1 MHWLKQ
7 MFSRRCR
14 YDELSESIREHLDE
28 KIADLMDRGMTRAQ
42 AESTA
47 RRELGNVTLIE
58 QRSREVWQWPRLESV
73 WADIRYTLRGLWK
86 SPGFTTTAVLMLAF
100 GIGATTAIF
109 SVVEGV
115 LLRPLPF
122 PQSDQLV
129 RISDILQGASLA
141 GTGETGV
148 TAPDIRNYMRDT
160 RSFESL
166 GGYQPSVYDL
176 SGTGEPT
183 RIHGTRMSGGV
194 FPALGVQPLL
204 GRFFTQREDDQHQ
217 QVCLISYSLWHERF
231 QGDLSVLDRKIL
243 LDRKPYLIIG
253 VMPRSFEFPLMPG
266 RLNQSQVWVPVSFED
281 QELAGGASNWGFDM
295 VGRLKR
301 GISPEQAQ
309 SDAEHV
315 AQETMRN
322 YPAFMASL
330 RIHAAVHPLH
340 EEVVAATGPLLH
352 MLFLA
357 VSVVLLIACA
367 NLAGLLMVRA
377 IRRRRETS
385 VRVAL
390 GARTGALLWQSLLE
404 SLVLSMSGGLLGLF
418 LAVAALPAA
427 KSFLPESFP
436 RISGIRVDWMVAAFA
451 LSLALFTGTLC
462 GLAPAFAALRTN
474 VNEALKEGGRTGS
487 AGGGH
492 ALLRSSLVVAEIA
505 VALILLTASGLLL
518 RSFEKMRQVDLG
530 FRPEHTLSASYS
542 LPKQYA
548 TQTMVN
554 EFNRELLLR
563 LQQLPGTKA
572 AGFISILPGSGDGG
586 SETFVVD
593 GYTPPNGANM
603 NSATPF
609 HVYGDAFQAL
619 GIPLLGG
626 RFFTPADQADSQLVV
641 IVNDKLAQHYW
652 PGQDPLGK
660 RLRFG
665 TPQMQTPW
673 LTVVGEVAGVKQ
685 GSPDEPTKEQFY
697 TPPEQVR
704 PDWSSLAAASDVFG
718 NYGSIVLRTAMPAEQ
733 MENALRSTVSSIDS
747 QLPLTQVQTMDQT
760 VADIE
765 SPRRFNTAVVSA
777 FAGAALLLAVL
788 GIYSVIAFSV
798 ASRVQEMAIRMALGS
813 QRSGIVRLVL
823 RSGMMMALVGCVLG
837 LGGAAATSG
846 LLRSFL
852 FGVSPFD
859 PLVMV
864 LAGAAVFLLAFAAS
878 VIPARRAASVDPMQA
893 LRSE

>member
-1 MHWLKQ
+1 
-7 MFSRRCR
+7 
-14 YDELSESIREHLDE
+14 
-28 KIADLMDRGMTRAQ
+28 
-42 AESTA
+42 
-47 RRELGNVTLIE
+47 
-58 QRSREVWQWPRLESV
+58 
-73 WADIRYTLRGLWK
+73 
-86 SPGFTTTAVLMLAF
+86 
-100 GIGATTAIF
+100 
-109 SVVEGV
+109 
-115 LLRPLPF
+115 
-122 PQSDQLV
+122 
-129 RISDILQGASLA
+129 
-141 GTGETGV
+141 
-148 TAPDIRNYMRDT
+148 
-160 RSFESL
+160 
-166 GGYQPSVYDL
+166 
-176 SGTGEPT
+176 
-183 RIHGTRMSGGV
+183 MSGGV
-194 FPALGVQPLL
+194 FPALGVQPFL
-204 GRFFTQREDDQHQ
+204 GRFFTQQEDDHHQ

-231 QGDLSVLDRKIL
+231 HGDRSVLGSKIL

-253 VMPRSFEFPLMPG
+253 VMPRNFEFPLMPG
-266 RLNQSQVWVPVSFED
+266 HLNQSQLWVPVSFADE
-281 QELAGGASNWGFDM
+281 ELTTGASNWGFDM

-330 RIHAAVHPLH
+330 RIRAVVHPLH
-340 EEVVAATGPLLH
+340 EEVVAASRPLLH

-385 VRVAL
+385 VRLAL
-390 GARTGALLWQSLLE
+390 GARTGALLRQSLLE
-404 SLVLSMSGGLLGLF
+404 SMVLSTSGGLLGLF
-418 LAVAALPAA
+418 LAAVALPAA
-427 KSFLPESFP
+427 KSFLPETFP
-436 RISGIRVDWMVAAFA
+436 RVSGVGVDWTVAAFA

-462 GLAPAFAALRTN
+462 GLAPAFAAMRTN

-505 VALILLTASGLLL
+505 VALILLAASGLFL

-530 FRPEHTLSASYS
+530 FRPDHTLTASYS

-548 TQTMVN
+548 SQTMVN
-554 EFNRELLLR
+554 EFSRELLLR

-593 GYTPPNGANM
+593 GYTPPKGANM
-603 NSATPF
+603 NLATPF
-609 HVYGDAFQAL
+609 HVYGDSFQAL
-619 GIPLLGG
+619 GIPLLRG
-626 RFFTPADQADSQLVV
+626 RYFTPADQADSQLVV

-652 PGQDPLGK
+652 PEQDPLGK

-665 TPQMQTPW
+665 TPQMHTPW

-685 GSPDEPTKEQFY
+685 GSPDEPTREQFY

-704 PDWSSLAAASDVFG
+704 PDWSSLATASDVFG
-718 NYGSIVLRTAMPAEQ
+718 NYGTIVLRATMPPEQ

-760 VADIE
+760 VADSE
-765 SPRRFNTAVVSA
+765 GPRRFNTAVVGA
-777 FAGAALLLAVL
+777 FAGAALLLAAL

-813 QRSGIVRLVL
+813 QRSGILRLIL
-823 RSGMMMALVGCVLG
+823 TSAAKLGAIGCAIGVLG
-837 LGGAAATSG
+837 ALALSR
-846 LLRSFL
+846 LLSSFL
-852 FGVSPFD
+852 FGVNASD
-859 PLVMV
+859 PAVLSLSVAALLLLV
-864 LAGAAVFLLAFAAS
+864 LAASAIPASRAAAVNP
-878 VIPARRAASVDPMQA
+878 VEA

>member
-1 MHWLKQ
+1 MRTVFQDL
-7 MFSRRCR
+7 RCALR
-14 YDELSESIREHLDE
+14 QLR
-28 KIADLMDRGMTRAQ
+28 
-42 AESTA
+42 
-47 RRELGNVTLIE
+47 
-58 QRSREVWQWPRLESV
+58 RSRAFSATVIS
-73 WADIRYTLRGLWK
+73 
-86 SPGFTTTAVLMLAF
+86 MLAL
-100 GIGATTAIF
+100 GIGATTATF
-109 SVVEGV
+109 SILEGV

-129 RISDILQGASLA
+129 RISDILQGASL
-141 GTGETGV
+141 GGNGEAGV

-166 GGYQPSVYDL
+166 GGYQPSAYAL
-176 SGTGEPT
+176 SGVGEPT

-194 FPALGVQPLL
+194 FPALGVQPFL
-204 GRFFTQREDDQHQ
+204 GRFFTQQEDDHHQ

-231 QGDLSVLDRKIL
+231 HGDRSVLGSKIL

-253 VMPRSFEFPLMPG
+253 VMPRNFEFPLMPG
-266 RLNQSQVWVPVSFED
+266 HLNQSQLWVPVSFADE
-281 QELAGGASNWGFDM
+281 ELTTGASNWGFDM

-330 RIHAAVHPLH
+330 RIRAVVHPLH
-340 EEVVAATGPLLH
+340 EEVVAASRPLLH

-367 NLAGLLMVRA
+367 NFAGLLMVRA

-385 VRVAL
+385 VRLAL
-390 GARTGALLWQSLLE
+390 GARTGALLRQSLLE
-404 SLVLSMSGGLLGLF
+404 SMVLSTSGGLLGLF
-418 LAVAALPAA
+418 LAAVALPAA
-427 KSFLPESFP
+427 KSFLPETFP
-436 RISGIRVDWMVAAFA
+436 RVSGVGVDWTVAAFA

-462 GLAPAFAALRTN
+462 GLAPAFAAMRTN

-505 VALILLTASGLLL
+505 VALILLAASGLFL

-530 FRPEHTLSASYS
+530 FRPDHTLTASYS

-548 TQTMVN
+548 SQTMVN
-554 EFNRELLLR
+554 EFSRELLLR

-593 GYTPPNGANM
+593 GYTPPKGANM
-603 NSATPF
+603 NLATPF
-609 HVYGDAFQAL
+609 HVYGDSFQAL
-619 GIPLLGG
+619 GIPLLRG
-626 RFFTPADQADSQLVV
+626 RYFTPADQADSQLVV

-652 PGQDPLGK
+652 PEQDPLGK

-665 TPQMQTPW
+665 TPQMHTPW

-685 GSPDEPTKEQFY
+685 GSPDEPTREQFY

-704 PDWSSLAAASDVFG
+704 PDWSSLATASDVFG
-718 NYGSIVLRTAMPAEQ
+718 NYGTIVLRATMPPEQ

-760 VADIE
+760 VADSE
-765 SPRRFNTAVVSA
+765 GPRRFNTAVVGA
-777 FAGAALLLAVL
+777 FAGAALLLAAL

-813 QRSGIVRLVL
+813 QRSGILRLIL
-823 RSGMMMALVGCVLG
+823 TSAAKLGAIGCAIGVLG
-837 LGGAAATSG
+837 ALALSR
-846 LLRSFL
+846 LLSSFL
-852 FGVSPFD
+852 FGVNASD
-859 PLVMV
+859 PAV
-864 LAGAAVFLLAFAAS
+864 LSLSVAALLLLALAASAIPASRAAAVNP
-878 VIPARRAASVDPMQA
+878 VEA

>member
-1 MHWLKQ
+1 MRTVFQDL
-7 MFSRRCR
+7 RCALR
-14 YDELSESIREHLDE
+14 QLR
-28 KIADLMDRGMTRAQ
+28 
-42 AESTA
+42 
-47 RRELGNVTLIE
+47 
-58 QRSREVWQWPRLESV
+58 RSRAFSATVIS
-73 WADIRYTLRGLWK
+73 
-86 SPGFTTTAVLMLAF
+86 MLAL
-100 GIGATTAIF
+100 GIGATTATF
-109 SVVEGV
+109 SILEGV

-129 RISDILQGASLA
+129 RISDILQGASL
-141 GTGETGV
+141 GGNGEAGV

-166 GGYQPSVYDL
+166 GGYQPSAYAL
-176 SGTGEPT
+176 SGVGEPT

-194 FPALGVQPLL
+194 FPALGVQPFL
-204 GRFFTQREDDQHQ
+204 GRFFTQQEDDHHQ

-231 QGDLSVLDRKIL
+231 HGDRSVLGSKIL

-253 VMPRSFEFPLMPG
+253 VMPRNFEFPLMPG
-266 RLNQSQVWVPVSFED
+266 HLNQSQLWVPVSFADE
-281 QELAGGASNWGFDM
+281 ELTTGASNWGFDM

-330 RIHAAVHPLH
+330 RIRAVVHPLH
-340 EEVVAATGPLLH
+340 EEVVAASRPLLH

-385 VRVAL
+385 VRLAL
-390 GARTGALLWQSLLE
+390 GARTGALLRQSLLE
-404 SLVLSMSGGLLGLF
+404 SMVLSTSGGLLGLF
-418 LAVAALPAA
+418 LAAVALPAA
-427 KSFLPESFP
+427 KSFLPETFP
-436 RISGIRVDWMVAAFA
+436 RVSGVGVDWTVAAFA

-462 GLAPAFAALRTN
+462 GLAPAFAAMRTN

-505 VALILLTASGLLL
+505 VALILLAASGLFL

-530 FRPEHTLSASYS
+530 FRPDHTLTASYS

-548 TQTMVN
+548 SQTMVN
-554 EFNRELLLR
+554 EFSRELLLR

-593 GYTPPNGANM
+593 GYTPPKGANM
-603 NSATPF
+603 NLATPF
-609 HVYGDAFQAL
+609 HVYGDSFQAL
-619 GIPLLGG
+619 GIPLLRG
-626 RFFTPADQADSQLVV
+626 RYFTPADQADSQLVV

-652 PGQDPLGK
+652 PEQDPLGK

-665 TPQMQTPW
+665 TPQMHTPW

-685 GSPDEPTKEQFY
+685 GSPDEPTREQFY

-704 PDWSSLAAASDVFG
+704 PDWSSLATASDVFG
-718 NYGSIVLRTAMPAEQ
+718 NYGTIVLRATMPPEQ
-733 MENALRSTVSSIDS
+733 MENALRSTVSSLDS

-760 VADIE
+760 VADSE
-765 SPRRFNTAVVSA
+765 GPRRFNTAVVGA
-777 FAGAALLLAVL
+777 FAGAALLLAAL

-813 QRSGIVRLVL
+813 QRSGILRLIL
-823 RSGMMMALVGCVLG
+823 TSAAKLGAIGCAIGVLG
-837 LGGAAATSG
+837 ALALSR
-846 LLRSFL
+846 LLSSFL
-852 FGVSPFD
+852 FGVNASD
-859 PLVMV
+859 PAV
-864 LAGAAVFLLAFAAS
+864 LSLSVAALLLLALAASAIPASRAAAVNP
-878 VIPARRAASVDPMQA
+878 VEA

>member
-1 MHWLKQ
+1 LRTLFQ
-7 MFSRRCR
+7 DLR
-14 YDELSESIREHLDE
+14 YAVRQLR
-28 KIADLMDRGMTRAQ
+28 
-42 AESTA
+42 
-47 RRELGNVTLIE
+47 
-58 QRSREVWQWPRLESV
+58 RSR
-73 WADIRYTLRGLWK
+73 
-86 SPGFTTTAVLMLAF
+86 GFSATAISMLAL
-100 GIGATTAIF
+100 GIGATTATF
-109 SVVEGV
+109 SIVEGV

-122 PQSDQLV
+122 PQSDQLA
-129 RISDILQGASLA
+129 RISDILQGASL
-141 GTGETGV
+141 GGNGEAGV

-160 RSFESL
+160 RSFENL
-166 GGYQPSVYDL
+166 GGYQPSAYAL
-176 SGTGEPT
+176 SVTGEPT
-183 RIHGTRMSGGV
+183 RIHGARMSGGV

-204 GRFFTQREDDQHQ
+204 GRFFTQQEDDQHQ

-231 QGDLSVLDRKIL
+231 HGDRSVLDRKIL

-253 VMPRSFEFPLMPG
+253 VMPRNFEFPLMPG
-266 RLNQSQVWVPVSFED
+266 HLNQSQLWVPLSFED
-281 QELAGGASNWGFDM
+281 EELTSGASNWGFDM

-309 SDAEHV
+309 SDAERV
-315 AQETMRN
+315 AQETMRS

-330 RIHAAVHPLH
+330 RIRAVVHPLH
-340 EEVVAATGPLLH
+340 EEVVAATRPLLH

-385 VRVAL
+385 VRLAL
-390 GARTGALLWQSLLE
+390 GARTGALLLQSLLE
-404 SLVLSMSGGLLGLF
+404 STVLSMSGGLLGLF
-418 LAVAALPAA
+418 LAAVALPAA
-427 KSFLPESFP
+427 KSFLPETLP
-436 RISGIRVDWMVAAFA
+436 RVSGIGVDWIVAAFA

-505 VALILLTASGLLL
+505 VALILLAASGLFL

-530 FRPEHTLSASYS
+530 FRPEHTLTASYS

-554 EFNRELLLR
+554 EFSRELLLR

-572 AGFISILPGSGDGG
+572 AGFISILPGSGNGG

-593 GYTPPNGANM
+593 GYTPPKGANM

-609 HVYGDAFQAL
+609 HVYGDSFRAL
-619 GIPLLGG
+619 GIPLLRG

-652 PGQDPLGK
+652 PEQDPLGK

-685 GSPDEPTKEQFY
+685 GSPDEPTNEQFY

-718 NYGSIVLRTAMPAEQ
+718 NYGSIVLRTAIPPEQ

-760 VADIE
+760 VADSE
-765 SPRRFNTAVVSA
+765 GPRRFNTAVVSA

-813 QRSGIVRLVL
+813 QRSGILRLIL
-823 RSGMMMALVGCVLG
+823 TSAAKLGAIGCAIGVLG
-837 LGGAAATSG
+837 ALALSR

-852 FGVSPFD
+852 FGVKGSD
-859 PLVMV
+859 PAV
-864 LAGAAVFLLAFAAS
+864 LFLSVAALLLLALVAS
-878 VIPARRAASVDPMQA
+878 AIPASRAASVNPVEA

>member
-1 MHWLKQ
+1 
-7 MFSRRCR
+7 
-14 YDELSESIREHLDE
+14 
-28 KIADLMDRGMTRAQ
+28 
-42 AESTA
+42 
-47 RRELGNVTLIE
+47 
-58 QRSREVWQWPRLESV
+58 
-73 WADIRYTLRGLWK
+73 
-86 SPGFTTTAVLMLAF
+86 
-100 GIGATTAIF
+100 
-109 SVVEGV
+109 
-115 LLRPLPF
+115 
-122 PQSDQLV
+122 
-129 RISDILQGASLA
+129 
-141 GTGETGV
+141 
-148 TAPDIRNYMRDT
+148 
-160 RSFESL
+160 
-166 GGYQPSVYDL
+166 
-176 SGTGEPT
+176 
-183 RIHGTRMSGGV
+183 MSGGV
-194 FPALGVQPLL
+194 FPALGVQPFL
-204 GRFFTQREDDQHQ
+204 GRFFTQQEDDHHQ

-231 QGDLSVLDRKIL
+231 HGDRSVLGSKIL

-253 VMPRSFEFPLMPG
+253 VMPRNFEFPLMPG
-266 RLNQSQVWVPVSFED
+266 HLNQSQLWVPVSFADE
-281 QELAGGASNWGFDM
+281 ELTTGASNWGFDM

-330 RIHAAVHPLH
+330 RIRAVVHPLH
-340 EEVVAATGPLLH
+340 EEVVAASRPLLH

-385 VRVAL
+385 VRLAL
-390 GARTGALLWQSLLE
+390 GARTGALLRQSLLE
-404 SLVLSMSGGLLGLF
+404 SMVLSTSGGLLGLF
-418 LAVAALPAA
+418 LAAVALPAA
-427 KSFLPESFP
+427 KSFLPETFP
-436 RISGIRVDWMVAAFA
+436 RVSGVGVDWTVAAFA

-462 GLAPAFAALRTN
+462 GLAPAFAAMRTN

-505 VALILLTASGLLL
+505 VALILLAASGLFL

-530 FRPEHTLSASYS
+530 FRPDHTLTASYS

-554 EFNRELLLR
+554 EFSRELLLR

-593 GYTPPNGANM
+593 GYTPPKGANM
-603 NSATPF
+603 NLATPF
-609 HVYGDAFQAL
+609 HVYGDSFQAL
-619 GIPLLGG
+619 GIPLLRG
-626 RFFTPADQADSQLVV
+626 RYFTPADQADSQLVV

-652 PGQDPLGK
+652 PEQDPLGK

-665 TPQMQTPW
+665 TPQMHTPW

-685 GSPDEPTKEQFY
+685 GSPDEPTREQFY

-704 PDWSSLAAASDVFG
+704 PDWSSLATASDVFG
-718 NYGSIVLRTAMPAEQ
+718 NYGTIVLRATMPPEQ

-760 VADIE
+760 VADSE
-765 SPRRFNTAVVSA
+765 GPRRFNTAVVGA
-777 FAGAALLLAVL
+777 FAGAALLLAAL

-813 QRSGIVRLVL
+813 QRSGILRLIL
-823 RSGMMMALVGCVLG
+823 TSAAKLGAIGCAIGVLG
-837 LGGAAATSG
+837 ALALSR
-846 LLRSFL
+846 LLSSFL
-852 FGVSPFD
+852 FGVNASD
-859 PLVMV
+859 PAVLSLSVAALLLLV
-864 LAGAAVFLLAFAAS
+864 LAASAIPASRAAAVNP
-878 VIPARRAASVDPMQA
+878 VEA

>member
-1 MHWLKQ
+1 MRTLFQ
-7 MFSRRCR
+7 DLR
-14 YDELSESIREHLDE
+14 YALRQL
-28 KIADLMDRGMTRAQ
+28 R
-42 AESTA
+42 
-47 RRELGNVTLIE
+47 
-58 QRSREVWQWPRLESV
+58 RSR
-73 WADIRYTLRGLWK
+73 
-86 SPGFTTTAVLMLAF
+86 GFSATAISMLAL
-100 GIGATTAIF
+100 GIGATTAMF
-109 SVVEGV
+109 SMLEGV

-122 PQSDQLV
+122 PHPEQLV
-129 RISDILQGASLA
+129 RISDVLQGANL
-141 GTGETGV
+141 GGNGGTGV

-160 RSFESL
+160 RSFENL
-166 GGYQPSVYDL
+166 GGYEPSAYAL
-176 SGTGEPT
+176 SGVGEPA
-183 RIHGTRMSGGV
+183 RIPGTRMSGGV
-194 FPALGVQPLL
+194 FPTLGVQPLL
-204 GRFFTQREDDQHQ
+204 GRFFTQQEDDQHQ

-231 QGDLSVLDRKIL
+231 HGDRSVLGSNIL

-253 VMPRSFEFPLMPG
+253 VMPRNFEFPLMPG
-266 RLNQSQVWVPVSFED
+266 HLNQSQLWVPVSFEGE
-281 QELAGGASNWGFDM
+281 ELTEGASNWGFDM

-330 RIHAAVHPLH
+330 RIRAVVRPLH
-340 EEVVAATGPLLH
+340 EEVVAATRPLLH

-357 VSVVLLIACA
+357 VSVVLMIACA
-367 NLAGLLMVRA
+367 NLAGLLMARA

-385 VRVAL
+385 VRIAL
-390 GARTGALLWQSLLE
+390 GARTGALLRQSLLE
-404 SLVLSMSGGLLGLF
+404 SMVLSVSGGILGLF
-418 LAVAALPAA
+418 LAAVALPVA
-427 KSFLPESFP
+427 KSFLPETFP
-436 RISGIRVDWMVAAFA
+436 RISGIGVDWRVASFA
-451 LSLALFTGTLC
+451 LLLALFTGILC
-462 GLAPAFAALRTN
+462 GVAPAFSALRTN

-492 ALLRSSLVVAEIA
+492 AFLRSSLVVAEIA
-505 VALILLTASGLLL
+505 VALILLAASGLLL

-530 FRPEHTLSASYS
+530 FRPDHTLTASYS
-542 LPKQYA
+542 LPQKQYA
-548 TQTMVN
+548 TQTRVN
-554 EFNRELLLR
+554 EFSGELLLR
-563 LQQLPGTKA
+563 LRQLPGTKA

-593 GYTPPNGANM
+593 GYMPSKGANM

-619 GIPLLGG
+619 GIPLLRG
-626 RFFTPADQADSQLVV
+626 RFFTRADQADSQLVV

-652 PGQDPLGK
+652 PGQSPLGK

-673 LTVVGEVAGVKQ
+673 LTVVGEVDGVKQ

-704 PDWSSLAAASDVFG
+704 PDWSSLATASDVFG
-718 NYGSIVLRTAMPAEQ
+718 NYGSIVLRTAMPPEQ
-733 MENALRSTVSSIDS
+733 MENALRSTVRSIDP

-760 VADIE
+760 VADSE
-765 SPRRFNTAVVSA
+765 GPRRFHTAVVSA

-798 ASRVQEMAIRMALGS
+798 ASRLQEMAIRMALGS
-813 QRSGIVRLVL
+813 QRSGILRLIL
-823 RSGMMMALVGCVLG
+823 TSAAKLGAIGCAIGVLG
-837 LGGAAATSG
+837 SRALSR

-852 FGVSPFD
+852 FGVNGSD
-859 PLVMV
+859 PAVLSLSVAALLLLVLV
-864 LAGAAVFLLAFAAS
+864 AS
-878 VIPARRAASVDPMQA
+878 AIPARRAASVNPVEA

>member
-1 MHWLKQ
+1 LRTLLQ
-7 MFSRRCR
+7 DLR
-14 YDELSESIREHLDE
+14 YAVRQLR
-28 KIADLMDRGMTRAQ
+28 
-42 AESTA
+42 
-47 RRELGNVTLIE
+47 
-58 QRSREVWQWPRLESV
+58 RSR
-73 WADIRYTLRGLWK
+73 
-86 SPGFTTTAVLMLAF
+86 GFSATAILMLAL
-100 GIGATTAIF
+100 GIGATTATF
-109 SVVEGV
+109 SIVEGV

-122 PQSDQLV
+122 PQSNQLV
-129 RISDILQGASLA
+129 RISDILQGASL
-141 GTGETGV
+141 GGNGEAGV
-148 TAPDIRNYMRDT
+148 TAPDIRNYVRNT
-160 RSFESL
+160 RSFASL
-166 GGYQPSVYDL
+166 GGYQPSDYAL
-176 SGTGEPT
+176 SGAGEPT
-183 RIHGTRMSGGV
+183 RIHGARMSGGV

-204 GRFFTQREDDQHQ
+204 GRFFTQQEDDQHR
-217 QVCLISYSLWHERF
+217 QVCLISYSLWHGRF
-231 QGDLSVLDRKIL
+231 HAVRSVLDSKIL

-253 VMPRSFEFPLMPG
+253 VMPRNFEFPLMPG
-266 RLNQSQVWVPVSFED
+266 HLNQSQLWVPASFEEE
-281 QELAGGASNWGFDM
+281 ELTGGASNWGFDM

-301 GISPEQAQ
+301 GISLEQAQ
-309 SDAEHV
+309 SDAERV

-322 YPAFMASL
+322 YPGFMANL
-330 RIHAAVHPLH
+330 RIRAVVHPLH
-340 EEVVAATGPLLH
+340 EEVVAPTRPLLY

-385 VRVAL
+385 VRLAL
-390 GARTGALLWQSLLE
+390 GAPAGALLRQSLLE
-404 SLVLSMSGGLLGLF
+404 SLLLSTSGGLLGLF
-418 LAVAALPAA
+418 LAAVALPAA
-427 KSFLPESFP
+427 TSSLPETFP
-436 RISGIRVDWMVAAFA
+436 RVGGIGVDWIVAAFA
-451 LSLALFTGTLC
+451 LSLALFTGILC

-492 ALLRSSLVVAEIA
+492 VLLRSSLVVAEIA
-505 VALILLTASGLLL
+505 VALILLAASGLFL
-518 RSFEKMRQVDLG
+518 RSFERMRQVDLG
-530 FRPEHTLSASYS
+530 FRPEHTLTASYS

-563 LQQLPGTKA
+563 LEQLPGTKA

-593 GYTPPNGANM
+593 GYTPPNGVNM

-609 HVYGDAFQAL
+609 HVYGDSFQAL
-619 GIPLLGG
+619 GIPLLRG

-652 PGQDPLGK
+652 PEQDPVGK

-685 GSPDEPTKEQFY
+685 GSPDEPTQEQFY

-718 NYGSIVLRTAMPAEQ
+718 NYGSIVLRTALPPEQ

-747 QLPLTQVQTMDQT
+747 QLPLTQVQTMEQT
-760 VADIE
+760 VADSE
-765 SPRRFNTAVVSA
+765 GPRRFNTAVISA
-777 FAGAALLLAVL
+777 FAGTALLLAVL

-798 ASRVQEMAIRMALGS
+798 ASRVQEMAIRMSLGS
-813 QRSGIVRLVL
+813 QRSAVL
-823 RSGMMMALVGCVLG
+823 RLILTSAAKLGAIGCAIGVLG
-837 LGGAAATSG
+837 ALALSR

-852 FGVSPFD
+852 FGVEGSD
-859 PLVMV
+859 PAV
-864 LAGAAVFLLAFAAS
+864 LSLSVAALLLLALVAS
-878 VIPARRAASVDPMQA
+878 AIPASRAASVNPVEV

>member
-1 MHWLKQ
+1 MQTLFQ
-7 MFSRRCR
+7 DLR
-14 YDELSESIREHLDE
+14 YALRQL
-28 KIADLMDRGMTRAQ
+28 L
-42 AESTA
+42 
-47 RRELGNVTLIE
+47 
-58 QRSREVWQWPRLESV
+58 RSR
-73 WADIRYTLRGLWK
+73 
-86 SPGFTTTAVLMLAF
+86 GFSATAISMLAL
-100 GIGATTAIF
+100 GIGATTATF
-109 SVVEGV
+109 SIVEGV

-129 RISDILQGASLA
+129 RISDILQGASL
-141 GTGETGV
+141 GGNGETGV

-166 GGYQPSVYDL
+166 GGYQPSAYAL
-176 SGTGEPT
+176 SGAGEPT

-204 GRFFTQREDDQHQ
+204 GRFFNQQEDDQHQ
-217 QVCLISYSLWHERF
+217 LVCLISYSLWHERF
-231 QGDLSVLDRKIL
+231 HGDQSVLDSKIL

-253 VMPRSFEFPLMPG
+253 VMPRNFEFPLMPG
-266 RLNQSQVWVPVSFED
+266 HLNQSQLWVPVSFGEE
-281 QELAGGASNWGFDM
+281 ELTGGASNWGFDM

-309 SDAEHV
+309 SDAERV

-330 RIHAAVHPLH
+330 RIRAVVHPLH
-340 EEVVAATGPLLH
+340 EEVVAATRPLLH

-385 VRVAL
+385 VRLAL
-390 GARTGALLWQSLLE
+390 GARTGALLRQSLLE
-404 SLVLSMSGGLLGLF
+404 SMVLSVSGGLLGLF
-418 LAVAALPAA
+418 LAAVASPAA
-427 KSFLPESFP
+427 TRILPETLP
-436 RISGIRVDWMVAAFA
+436 RVSGIGVDWIVAAFA
-451 LSLALFTGTLC
+451 LSLALLTGTLC

-505 VALILLTASGLLL
+505 VALILLAASGLLL

-530 FRPEHTLSASYS
+530 FRPDHTLTASYS
-542 LPKQYA
+542 LPQKQYA
-548 TQTMVN
+548 TQTMVD

-572 AGFISILPGSGDGG
+572 AGLISILPGSGDGG
-586 SETFVVD
+586 SETFAVD
-593 GYTPPNGANM
+593 GYTPAKGANM
-603 NSATPF
+603 NLATPF

-619 GIPLLGG
+619 GIPLLRG
-626 RFFTPADQADSQLVV
+626 RFFTPADRADSQLVV

-660 RLRFG
+660 RLRLG
-665 TPQMQTPW
+665 TLQTPW
-673 LTVVGEVAGVKQ
+673 LTVVGEVAGVKE
-685 GSPDEPTKEQFY
+685 GSPDEATNPQFY

-704 PDWSSLAAASDVFG
+704 RDWSSLSTASDVFG
-718 NYGSIVLRTAMPAEQ
+718 NYGTIVLRTAMPPEQ
-733 MENALRSTVSSIDS
+733 MENALRSTVSSIDP

-760 VADIE
+760 VADSE
-765 SPRRFNTAVVSA
+765 GPRRFNTAVVSA
-777 FAGAALLLAVL
+777 FAGAAVLLAVL
-788 GIYSVIAFSV
+788 GIYSVIAFSA

-813 QRSGIVRLVL
+813 QRSGVL
-823 RSGMMMALVGCVLG
+823 RLILTSAAKLGAMGCALGVVGALA
-837 LGGAAATSG
+837 LSR

-852 FGVSPFD
+852 FGVKGSD
-859 PLVMV
+859 PAV
-864 LAGAAVFLLAFAAS
+864 LCLSVAALLLLALVAS
-878 VIPARRAASVDPMQA
+878 AIPAFRAASVNPVEA

>member
-1 MHWLKQ
+1 MRTLFQ
-7 MFSRRCR
+7 DLR
-14 YDELSESIREHLDE
+14 YAVRQLR
-28 KIADLMDRGMTRAQ
+28 
-42 AESTA
+42 
-47 RRELGNVTLIE
+47 
-58 QRSREVWQWPRLESV
+58 RSR
-73 WADIRYTLRGLWK
+73 
-86 SPGFTTTAVLMLAF
+86 GFSATAISMLAL
-100 GIGATTAIF
+100 GIGATTAMF
-109 SVVEGV
+109 SIVEGV

-129 RISDILQGASLA
+129 RISDLLQGASL
-141 GTGETGV
+141 GGNGEAGV

-166 GGYQPSVYDL
+166 GGYQPFDYVL
-176 SGTGEPT
+176 SGAGEPT
-183 RIHGTRMSGGV
+183 RIHGARMSGGV
-194 FPALGVQPLL
+194 FPALGVKPLL
-204 GRFFTQREDDQHQ
+204 GRFFTQQEDDQHQ
-217 QVCLISYSLWHERF
+217 QVCLISYSLWHGRF
-231 QGDLSVLDRKIL
+231 HADPSVLDSKIL

-253 VMPRSFEFPLMPG
+253 VMPRNFEFPLMPG
-266 RLNQSQVWVPVSFED
+266 HLSQSQLWVPVSFEEE
-281 QELAGGASNWGFDM
+281 ELTSGASNWGFDM

-309 SDAEHV
+309 SDSERV

-330 RIHAAVHPLH
+330 RIRAVVHPLH
-340 EEVVAATGPLLH
+340 EEVVAATRPLLH
-352 MLFLA
+352 MLLLA

-377 IRRRRETS
+377 SRLRRETC
-385 VRVAL
+385 VRLAL
-390 GARTGALLWQSLLE
+390 GARTGALLRQSLLE
-404 SLVLSMSGGLLGLF
+404 STVLSMSGGLLGLL
-418 LAVAALPAA
+418 LAAFALPAA
-427 KSFLPESFP
+427 KSFLPETLP
-436 RISGIRVDWMVAAFA
+436 RVSGIGVDWKVAAFA
-451 LSLALFTGTLC
+451 LSLGLFTGTLC

-487 AGGGH
+487 AGAGH
-492 ALLRSSLVVAEIA
+492 ALLRSSLVIAEIA
-505 VALILLTASGLLL
+505 VAFILLAASGLLL
-518 RSFEKMRQVDLG
+518 RSFEKMRQVDVG
-530 FRPEHTLSASYS
+530 FRPEHTLTASYS

-563 LQQLPGTKA
+563 LEQLPGTKA

-609 HVYGDAFQAL
+609 HVYGDSFQAL
-619 GIPLLGG
+619 GIPLLRG
-626 RFFTPADQADSQLVV
+626 RFFTQADQADSPLVV

-652 PGQDPLGK
+652 PQQNPLGK
-660 RLRFG
+660 RLRMG

-685 GSPDEPTKEQFY
+685 GSPDEPTREQFY

-718 NYGSIVLRTAMPAEQ
+718 NYGSIVLRTAIPPEQ

-747 QLPLTQVQTMDQT
+747 QLPLTQVQTMDQI
-760 VADIE
+760 VADSE
-765 SPRRFNTAVVSA
+765 GPRRFNTAVVSA

-813 QRSGIVRLVL
+813 QRAAIVRLIL
-823 RSGMMMALVGCVLG
+823 TSATKLGAIGCAIGVLG
-837 LGGAAATSG
+837 ALALSR

-852 FGVSPFD
+852 FGVKGSD
-859 PLVMV
+859 PAV
-864 LAGAAVFLLAFAAS
+864 LSLSVAALLLLALVAS
-878 VIPARRAASVDPMQA
+878 AIPASRAASVNPVEA

>member
-1 MHWLKQ
+1 MRTLFQ
-7 MFSRRCR
+7 DLR
-14 YDELSESIREHLDE
+14 YALRQL
-28 KIADLMDRGMTRAQ
+28 R
-42 AESTA
+42 
-47 RRELGNVTLIE
+47 
-58 QRSREVWQWPRLESV
+58 RSR
-73 WADIRYTLRGLWK
+73 
-86 SPGFTTTAVLMLAF
+86 GFSATAISMLAL
-100 GIGATTAIF
+100 GIGATTATF
-109 SVVEGV
+109 SIVEGV

-129 RISDILQGASLA
+129 RISDILQGTSL
-141 GTGETGV
+141 GGNGEAGV

-166 GGYQPSVYDL
+166 GGYQPSAYAL
-176 SGTGEPT
+176 SGAGEPT
-183 RIHGTRMSGGV
+183 RIHGARMSGGV

-204 GRFFTQREDDQHQ
+204 GRFFTQQEDDQHQ
-217 QVCLISYSLWHERF
+217 QVCLISYSLWQERF
-231 QGDLSVLDRKIL
+231 HGDRSVLDSKIL

-253 VMPRSFEFPLMPG
+253 VMPRNFEFPLMPG
-266 RLNQSQVWVPVSFED
+266 HLNQSQLWVPVSFEEE
-281 QELAGGASNWGFDM
+281 ELAGGASNWGFDM

-322 YPAFMASL
+322 YPAFMANL
-330 RIHAAVHPLH
+330 RIRAVVHPLH
-340 EEVVAATGPLLH
+340 EEVVAATRPLLH

-385 VRVAL
+385 VRLAL
-390 GARTGALLWQSLLE
+390 GARTGALLRQSLLE
-404 SLVLSMSGGLLGLF
+404 STVLSMSGGLLGLF
-418 LAVAALPAA
+418 LAAVALPAA
-427 KSFLPESFP
+427 KSFLPETFP
-436 RISGIRVDWMVAAFA
+436 RVSGIGVDWIVAAFA

-505 VALILLTASGLLL
+505 VALILLAASGLFL

-530 FRPEHTLSASYS
+530 FRPEHTLTASYS

-586 SETFVVD
+586 SETFVVE
-593 GYTPPNGANM
+593 GYTPPKGANM

-609 HVYGDAFQAL
+609 HVYGDSFQAL
-619 GIPLLGG
+619 GIPLLRG
-626 RFFTPADQADSQLVV
+626 RFFTLADQADSQLVV

-660 RLRFG
+660 RLRMG

-697 TPPEQVR
+697 TPPEQVK
-704 PDWSSLAAASDVFG
+704 PDWSSLAAASDFFG
-718 NYGSIVLRTAMPAEQ
+718 NYGYIVLRTAIPPEQ

-760 VADIE
+760 VADSE
-765 SPRRFNTAVVSA
+765 GPRRFNTAVVSA

-813 QRSGIVRLVL
+813 QRSGILRLIL
-823 RSGMMMALVGCVLG
+823 TSAAKLGAIGCAIGVLG
-837 LGGAAATSG
+837 ALAVSR

-852 FGVSPFD
+852 FGVTGSD
-859 PLVMV
+859 PAV
-864 LAGAAVFLLAFAAS
+864 LSLSVAALLLLALVAS
-878 VIPARRAASVDPMQA
+878 AIPASRAASVNPVEA

>member
-1 MHWLKQ
+1 LRTLFQ
-7 MFSRRCR
+7 DLR
-14 YDELSESIREHLDE
+14 YALRQL
-28 KIADLMDRGMTRAQ
+28 R
-42 AESTA
+42 
-47 RRELGNVTLIE
+47 
-58 QRSREVWQWPRLESV
+58 RSR
-73 WADIRYTLRGLWK
+73 
-86 SPGFTTTAVLMLAF
+86 GFSATAISMLALGIGVTTA
-100 GIGATTAIF
+100 TF
-109 SVVEGV
+109 SIVEGV

-122 PQSDQLV
+122 PESDQLV
-129 RISDILQGASLA
+129 RISDILQGASL
-141 GTGETGV
+141 GGNGEAGV

-166 GGYQPSVYDL
+166 GGYQPSDYAL
-176 SGTGEPT
+176 SGAGEPT
-183 RIHGTRMSGGV
+183 RIHGARMSGGV

-204 GRFFTQREDDQHQ
+204 GRFFTQQEDDQHQ
-217 QVCLISYSLWHERF
+217 QVCLISYSLWRGRF
-231 QGDLSVLDRKIL
+231 HADRSVLDSKIL

-253 VMPRSFEFPLMPG
+253 VMPRNFEFPLMPG
-266 RLNQSQVWVPVSFED
+266 HLNQSQLWVPMSFEEE
-281 QELAGGASNWGFDM
+281 ELTSGASNWGFDM

-309 SDAEHV
+309 SDAGRV

-330 RIHAAVHPLH
+330 RIRAVVHPLH
-340 EEVVAATGPLLH
+340 EEVVAATRPLLH

-385 VRVAL
+385 LRLAL
-390 GARTGALLWQSLLE
+390 GARTGALLRQSLLE
-404 SLVLSMSGGLLGLF
+404 SMVLSMSGGFLGLF
-418 LAVAALPAA
+418 LAALALPAA
-427 KSFLPESFP
+427 KSFLPETFP
-436 RISGIRVDWMVAAFA
+436 RVSGIGVDWMVAAFA
-451 LSLALFTGTLC
+451 LSLALFTGALC

-474 VNEALKEGGRTGS
+474 VNEALREGGRTGS

-505 VALILLTASGLLL
+505 VALILLAASGLFL
-518 RSFEKMRQVDLG
+518 RSFEKMRHVDLG
-530 FRPEHTLSASYS
+530 FRPEHTLTASYS
-542 LPKQYA
+542 LPQKQYA
-548 TQTMVN
+548 TQTIVN
-554 EFNRELLLR
+554 EFSRELLLR

-586 SETFVVD
+586 SETFVVE
-593 GYTPPNGANM
+593 GYTPLKGANM
-603 NSATPF
+603 NLATPF
-609 HVYGDAFQAL
+609 HVYGDSFQAL
-619 GIPLLGG
+619 GIPLLRG

-660 RLRFG
+660 RLRLG

-718 NYGSIVLRTAMPAEQ
+718 SYGSIVLRTAIPPEH

-760 VADIE
+760 VADSE
-765 SPRRFNTAVVSA
+765 GPRRFNTAVVSA

-813 QRSGIVRLVL
+813 QRSGILRLIL
-823 RSGMMMALVGCVLG
+823 TSAAKLGAMGCAIGVLG
-837 LGGAAATSG
+837 ALALSR

-852 FGVSPFD
+852 FGVKGSD
-859 PLVMV
+859 PAV
-864 LAGAAVFLLAFAAS
+864 LFLSVVALLLLALVAS
-878 VIPARRAASVDPMQA
+878 AIPASRAASVNPVEA

>member
-1 MHWLKQ
+1 LRTLFQ
-7 MFSRRCR
+7 DLR
-14 YDELSESIREHLDE
+14 YALRQL
-28 KIADLMDRGMTRAQ
+28 R
-42 AESTA
+42 
-47 RRELGNVTLIE
+47 
-58 QRSREVWQWPRLESV
+58 RSR
-73 WADIRYTLRGLWK
+73 
-86 SPGFTTTAVLMLAF
+86 GFSATAISMLAL
-100 GIGATTAIF
+100 GIGATTATF
-109 SVVEGV
+109 SMLEGV

-122 PQSDQLV
+122 PHPEQLV
-129 RISDILQGASLA
+129 RISDVLQGANL
-141 GTGETGV
+141 GGNGETGV

-160 RSFESL
+160 RSFENL
-166 GGYQPSVYDL
+166 GGYQPSAFAL
-176 SGTGEPT
+176 SGVGEPA
-183 RIHGTRMSGGV
+183 RIPGTRMSGGV
-194 FPALGVQPLL
+194 FQSLGVQPLL
-204 GRFFTQREDDQHQ
+204 GRFFTQQEDDQHQ

-231 QGDLSVLDRKIL
+231 HGDRSVLGSKIL

-253 VMPRSFEFPLMPG
+253 VMPRNFEFPLMPG
-266 RLNQSQVWVPVSFED
+266 HLNQSQLWVPVSFEGE
-281 QELAGGASNWGFDM
+281 ELTEGASNWGFDM

-301 GISPEQAQ
+301 GISPQQAQ

-330 RIHAAVHPLH
+330 RIRAVVRPLH
-340 EEVVAATGPLLH
+340 EEVVAATRPLLH

-357 VSVVLLIACA
+357 VSVVLMIACA
-367 NLAGLLMVRA
+367 NLAGLLMARA

-385 VRVAL
+385 VRMAL
-390 GARTGALLWQSLLE
+390 GARTGALLRQSLLE
-404 SLVLSMSGGLLGLF
+404 SMVLSVSGGILGLF
-418 LAVAALPAA
+418 LAAVALPVA
-427 KSFLPESFP
+427 KSFLPETFP
-436 RISGIRVDWMVAAFA
+436 RISGIGVDWRVASFA
-451 LSLALFTGTLC
+451 LLLALFTGMLC
-462 GLAPAFAALRTN
+462 GLAPAFSALRTN

-492 ALLRSSLVVAEIA
+492 AFLRSSLVVAEIA
-505 VALILLTASGLLL
+505 VALILLAASGLLL

-530 FRPEHTLSASYS
+530 FRPDHTLTASYS
-542 LPKQYA
+542 LPQKQYA
-548 TQTMVN
+548 TQTIVN
-554 EFNRELLLR
+554 EFSRELLLR
-563 LQQLPGTKA
+563 LRQLPGTKA

-593 GYTPPNGANM
+593 GYMPSKGANM

-619 GIPLLGG
+619 GIPLLRG

-641 IVNDKLAQHYW
+641 IVNNKLAQHYW
-652 PGQDPLGK
+652 PGQSPLGK

-673 LTVVGEVAGVKQ
+673 LTVVGEVDGVKQ

-704 PDWSSLAAASDVFG
+704 PDWSSLATASDVFG
-718 NYGSIVLRTAMPAEQ
+718 NYGSIVLRTAMPPEQ
-733 MENALRSTVSSIDS
+733 MENALRSTVRSIDP

-760 VADIE
+760 VADSE
-765 SPRRFNTAVVSA
+765 GPRRFNTAVVSA

-813 QRSGIVRLVL
+813 QRSGILRLIL
-823 RSGMMMALVGCVLG
+823 TSAARLGAIGCAIGVLG
-837 LGGAAATSG
+837 SLALSR

-852 FGVSPFD
+852 FGVNGSD
-859 PLVMV
+859 PAVLSLSVAALLLLVLV
-864 LAGAAVFLLAFAAS
+864 SSA
-878 VIPARRAASVDPMQA
+878 IPASRAASVNPVEA

>member
-1 MHWLKQ
+1 MRTVFQDL
-7 MFSRRCR
+7 RCALR
-14 YDELSESIREHLDE
+14 QLR
-28 KIADLMDRGMTRAQ
+28 
-42 AESTA
+42 
-47 RRELGNVTLIE
+47 
-58 QRSREVWQWPRLESV
+58 RSR
-73 WADIRYTLRGLWK
+73 
-86 SPGFTTTAVLMLAF
+86 GFSATVISMLAL
-100 GIGATTAIF
+100 GIGATTATF
-109 SVVEGV
+109 SILEGV

-129 RISDILQGASLA
+129 RISDILQGASL
-141 GTGETGV
+141 GGNGEAGV

-166 GGYQPSVYDL
+166 GGYQPSAYAL
-176 SGTGEPT
+176 SGVGEPT

-194 FPALGVQPLL
+194 FPALGVQPFL
-204 GRFFTQREDDQHQ
+204 GRFFTQQEDDHHQ

-231 QGDLSVLDRKIL
+231 HGDRSVLGSKIL

-253 VMPRSFEFPLMPG
+253 VMPRNFEFPLMPG
-266 RLNQSQVWVPVSFED
+266 HLNQSQLWVPVSFAGE
-281 QELAGGASNWGFDM
+281 ELTTGASNWGFDM

-330 RIHAAVHPLH
+330 RIRAVVHPLH
-340 EEVVAATGPLLH
+340 EEVVAASRPLLH

-385 VRVAL
+385 VRLAL
-390 GARTGALLWQSLLE
+390 GARTGALLRQSLLE
-404 SLVLSMSGGLLGLF
+404 SMVLSTSGGLLGLF
-418 LAVAALPAA
+418 LAAVALPAA
-427 KSFLPESFP
+427 KSFLPETFP
-436 RISGIRVDWMVAAFA
+436 RVSGVGVDWTVAAFA

-462 GLAPAFAALRTN
+462 GLAPAFAAMRTN

-505 VALILLTASGLLL
+505 VALILLAASGLFL

-530 FRPEHTLSASYS
+530 FRPDHTLTASYS

-554 EFNRELLLR
+554 EFSRELLLR

-593 GYTPPNGANM
+593 GYTPPKGANM
-603 NSATPF
+603 NLATPF
-609 HVYGDAFQAL
+609 HVYGDSFQAL
-619 GIPLLGG
+619 GIPLLRG
-626 RFFTPADQADSQLVV
+626 RYFTPADQADSQLVV

-652 PGQDPLGK
+652 PEQDPLGK

-665 TPQMQTPW
+665 TPQMHTPW

-704 PDWSSLAAASDVFG
+704 PDWSSLATASDVFG
-718 NYGSIVLRTAMPAEQ
+718 NYGTIVLRATMPPEH

-760 VADIE
+760 VADSE
-765 SPRRFNTAVVSA
+765 GPRRFNTAVVGA
-777 FAGAALLLAVL
+777 FAGAALLLAAL

-813 QRSGIVRLVL
+813 QRSGILRLIL
-823 RSGMMMALVGCVLG
+823 TSAAKLGAIGCAIGVLG
-837 LGGAAATSG
+837 ALALSR
-846 LLRSFL
+846 LLSSFL
-852 FGVSPFD
+852 FGVNASD
-859 PLVMV
+859 PAVLSLSVAALLLLV
-864 LAGAAVFLLAFAAS
+864 LAASAIPASRAAAVNP
-878 VIPARRAASVDPMQA
+878 VEA